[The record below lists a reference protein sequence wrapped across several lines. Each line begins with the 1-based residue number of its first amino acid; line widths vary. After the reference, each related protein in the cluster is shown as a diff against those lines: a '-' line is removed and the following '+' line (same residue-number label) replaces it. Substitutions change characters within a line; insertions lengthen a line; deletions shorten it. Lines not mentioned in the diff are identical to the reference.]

1 MDDSGLIHRFSTGF
15 PQPSVQKWVNS
26 MRNRVFFLIVVAA
39 LALSPLHV
47 ASATV
52 HAAGVSKAA
61 PAHAPTSSSNGLEAL
76 LYGLAALGA
85 IRIKDT
91 GTLAKK
97 FVQRAGA
104 AQADYKDGVAAS
116 GADWEAGARAGADN
130 YKIAVVEAANQG
142 RFEKG
147 IAAAGQAKFVAR
159 ATSLGAQRFASG
171 VQAAEQEWAKGVQ
184 PSLDA
189 LKSMELPPRRPRGQN
204 AERANAVATRLHQLR
219 VGK

>member
-1 MDDSGLIHRFSTGF
+1 MSIKR
-15 PQPSVQKWVNS
+15 K
-26 MRNRVFFLIVVAA
+26 VFFAVVIAA
-39 LALSPLHV
+39 LAIGPLD
-47 ASATV
+47 AIATPI
-52 HAAGVSKAA
+52 HAAGVAISA
-61 PAHAPTSSSNGLEAL
+61 PADAPGSPVSDPTAW

-91 GTLAKK
+91 GSLAKK

-130 YKIAVVEAANQG
+130 YKLAVVEAANQG

-147 IAAAGQAKFVAR
+147 IAAAGAAKFTAR
-159 ATSLGAQRFASG
+159 ATTLGAQRFASG
-171 VQAAEQEWAKGVQ
+171 VQAAEQEWAKGTA
-184 PSLDA
+184 PFLDA
-189 LKSMELPPRRPRGQN
+189 LKGLELPPRRPRGQN
-204 AERANAVATRLHQLR
+204 AARADAVAQRLHQMR